1 MSRYI
6 RLARESDA
14 EELLEIYRP
23 YVETTS
29 ITFETEVPTVEE
41 FAGRIRDTL
50 TKFPYLVI
58 EEDGAI
64 LGYAYAHPF
73 HQRAAYG
80 WTVESSVYVRQDV
93 RHGHIGSLL
102 YQALMERLER
112 QGVRNVCA
120 VITVPNEPSMA
131 FHARMGFTSAGILPN
146 FGYKMD
152 EWHGVEYLYRQLGP
166 TGEPP
171 KPLLPLK
178 ELPPELLC
186 PVVLEK

>member
-120 VITVPNEPSMA
+120 VVTVPNEPSMA

>member
-1 MSRYI
+1 MSHYI

-41 FAGRIRDTL
+41 FAERIRDTL
-50 TKFPYLVI
+50 AKFPYLVL
-58 EEDGAI
+58 EADGVI

-73 HQRAAYG
+73 HTRAAYD

-93 RHGHIGSLL
+93 RHGHIGSQL
-102 YQALMERLER
+102 YQALMERLFA
-112 QGVRNVCA
+112 QGVCNVCA
-120 VITVPNEPSMA
+120 VVTVPNEPSVA
-131 FHARMGFTSAGILPN
+131 FHQRMGFTSAGILPN
-146 FGYKMD
+146 FGYKMN
-152 EWHGVEYLYRQLGP
+152 EWHGVEYLYRRLKPADQA
-166 TGEPP
+166 P

-186 PVVLEK
+186 PIVLER

>member
-1 MSRYI
+1 MKKCI
-6 RLARESDA
+6 RFAAEQDA
-14 EELLEIYRP
+14 AALLEIYRP

-41 FAGRIRDTL
+41 FAERIRDTL
-50 TKFPYLVI
+50 TKFPYLVL
-58 EEDGAI
+58 EEDGVI

-73 HQRAAYG
+73 HTRAAYD

-102 YQALMERLER
+102 YQALMERLSY
-112 QGVRNVCA
+112 QGVCNVCA
-120 VITVPNEPSMA
+120 VVTVPNAPSVA
-131 FHARMGFTSAGILPN
+131 FHQRMGFISAGILPN
-146 FGYKMD
+146 FGYKMN
-152 EWHGVEYLYRQLGP
+152 EWHGVEYLYCRLKPIDQA
-166 TGEPP
+166 P

-186 PVVLEK
+186 PIVLER

>member
-29 ITFETEVPTVEE
+29 ITFETEVPTAEE

-58 EEDGAI
+58 EEDGGI

-120 VITVPNEPSMA
+120 VVTVPNGPSVA
-131 FHARMGFTSAGILPN
+131 FHKRMGFTSAGILPN
-146 FGYKMD
+146 FGYKMG
-152 EWHGVEYLYRQLGP
+152 EWHGVEYLYHRLGP

>member
-1 MSRYI
+1 MEKQLRF
-6 RLARESDA
+6 AVEQDA
-14 EELLEIYRP
+14 EALLEIYRP

-50 TKFPYLVI
+50 TKCPYLVI

-93 RHGHIGSLL
+93 RHGHVGSLL

-120 VITVPNEPSMA
+120 VVTVPNEPSMA
-131 FHARMGFTSAGILPN
+131 FHTRMGFTSAGILPN
-146 FGYKMD
+146 FGYKMG

-171 KPLLPLK
+171 KALLPLK

-186 PVVLEK
+186 PVALEK